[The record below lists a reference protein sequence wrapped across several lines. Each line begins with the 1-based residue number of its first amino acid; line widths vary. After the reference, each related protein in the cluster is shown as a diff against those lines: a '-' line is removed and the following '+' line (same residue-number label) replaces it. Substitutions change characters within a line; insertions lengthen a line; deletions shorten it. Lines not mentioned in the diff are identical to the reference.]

1 MSGTTVHRL
10 GPDDV
15 ALAARV
21 AEEVLGA
28 PDVPVERLMELL
40 ADPRTI
46 VLVAHTDDEPAGYLV
61 AYCFPSLSGER
72 LAYLYDIEVKAGC
85 RRQGVARSLVHDLL
99 SVCRAERVES
109 IWVGSSLT
117 NIAACELWRTTGA
130 HRDGDQYVEFT
141 FELDDA

>member
-46 VLVAHTDDEPAGYLV
+46 VLVAHTD
-61 AYCFPSLSGER
+61 
-72 LAYLYDIEVKAGC
+72 
-85 RRQGVARSLVHDLL
+85 
-99 SVCRAERVES
+99 
-109 IWVGSSLT
+109 
-117 NIAACELWRTTGA
+117 N
-130 HRDGDQYVEFT
+130 
-141 FELDDA
+141 